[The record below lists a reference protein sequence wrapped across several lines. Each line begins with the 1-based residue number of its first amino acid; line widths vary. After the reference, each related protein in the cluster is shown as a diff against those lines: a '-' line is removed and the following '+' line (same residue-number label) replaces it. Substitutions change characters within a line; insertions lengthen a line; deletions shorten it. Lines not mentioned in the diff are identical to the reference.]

1 MRYSRKACS
10 LEFNNAHSRDSI
22 VVESREGVTIA
33 HVPDGLERKINPL
46 MQDGRENSRR
56 CEVHSRGNLG
66 AERGGGRNP
75 VQDIWTDKVQNIY

>member
-33 HVPDGLERKINPL
+33 HVPDGLARIINPL
-46 MQDGRENSRR
+46 MQDGRIQRVAGVAVNNDSPKIMTPQ
-56 CEVHSRGNLG
+56 SLFTG
-66 AERGGGRNP
+66 
-75 VQDIWTDKVQNIY
+75 K